1 LSLAVSSS
9 SSWPGAQLQ
18 RSLRFSPSR
27 KNSSVIGSTF
37 SAMWRLTASKSG
49 LADSDMASLLSSA
62 SFEDGI
68 ATLTMNRPQARNALT
83 GELLAAL
90 SAAAPRLAMDPKVRV
105 VVITGAGGAFCAGG
119 DVKGFVADKGPA
131 GEGPTFD
138 QRVHSL
144 RNGMDFSRWLHEMP
158 KPTLAVI
165 PGAAAGA
172 GLSIALACDFRIAS
186 EDAKMTTAF
195 SKIGASGD
203 YGGSYFLSK
212 LVGPAKARELYFTAD
227 VISGAEAARLGVVN
241 RAVPAAELAAEAAAL
256 ARRLADLPTVA
267 IGYMKKNLA
276 IAEHGTLSE
285 TMDSEAIHMVRTMQT
300 EDHKAASLAFVEK
313 RPPVFRGR

>member
-1 LSLAVSSS
+1 MTD
-9 SSWPGAQLQ
+9 QL
-18 RSLRFSPSR
+18 
-27 KNSSVIGSTF
+27 IET
-37 SAMWRLTASKSG
+37 
-49 LADSDMASLLSSA
+49 
-62 SFEDGI
+62 FEDGI
-68 ATLTMNRPQARNALT
+68 ATLTMNRPEARNALT
-83 GELLAAL
+83 GEMLAAF
-90 SAAAPRLAMDPKVRV
+90 SAAAPRLAMDPNVRA

-119 DVKGFVADKGPA
+119 DVKGFVADKAPA

-138 QRVHSL
+138 QRVNGL

-172 GLSIALACDFRIAS
+172 GLSIALACDVRIAS

-212 LVGPAKARELYFTAD
+212 LVGSARARELYFTAD
-227 VISGAEAARLGVVN
+227 VITGAEAARLGIVN
-241 RAVPAAELAAEAAAL
+241 RAVPAADLAREAAAL

-276 IAEHGTLSE
+276 IAEHGSLSE
-285 TMDSEAIHMVRTMQT
+285 VMDAEAIHMVRTMMT

>member
-1 LSLAVSSS
+1 MTD
-9 SSWPGAQLQ
+9 QL
-18 RSLRFSPSR
+18 
-27 KNSSVIGSTF
+27 IET
-37 SAMWRLTASKSG
+37 
-49 LADSDMASLLSSA
+49 
-62 SFEDGI
+62 FEDGV
-68 ATLTMNRPQARNALT
+68 ATLTMNRPEARNALT

-90 SAAAPRLAMDPKVRV
+90 SAAAPRLALDPKVRV

-119 DVKGFVADKGPA
+119 DVKGFVADKAP
-131 GEGPTFD
+131 GEAPTFD
-138 QRVHSL
+138 QRVNGL

-186 EDAKMTTAF
+186 ENAKMTTAF

-203 YGGSYFLSK
+203 YGGSYFLTK
-212 LVGPAKARELYFTAD
+212 LVGSAKARELYFTAD
-227 VISGAEAARLGVVN
+227 VITGAEAARLGVVN
-241 RAVPAAELAAEAAAL
+241 RAVPAADLAAEAAAL
-256 ARRLADLPTVA
+256 ARRLAGLPTVA

-276 IAEHGTLSE
+276 IAEHGTLSQ
-285 TMDSEAIHMVRTMQT
+285 TMDAEAIHMVRTMMT

-313 RPPVFRGR
+313 RPPTFRGR

>member
-1 LSLAVSSS
+1 MTD
-9 SSWPGAQLQ
+9 QL
-18 RSLRFSPSR
+18 
-27 KNSSVIGSTF
+27 IETF
-37 SAMWRLTASKSG
+37 
-49 LADSDMASLLSSA
+49 D
-62 SFEDGI
+62 DGV
-68 ATLTMNRPQARNALT
+68 ATLTLNRPEARNALT

-90 SAAAPRLAMDPKVRV
+90 SAAAPRLALDPKVRV
-105 VVITGAGGAFCAGG
+105 VVITGTGGAFCAGG
-119 DVKGFVADKGPA
+119 DVKGFVAAPTA
-131 GEGPTFD
+131 EAPTFD
-138 QRVHSL
+138 QRVNGL

-172 GLSIALACDFRIAS
+172 GLSIALACDYRIAS

-203 YGGSYFLSK
+203 YGGSYFLTK
-212 LVGPAKARELYFTAD
+212 LVGSAKARELYFTAD

-241 RAVPAAELAAEAAAL
+241 RAVPAADLAREAAAL

-276 IAEHGTLSE
+276 LAEHGSLSE
-285 TMDSEAIHMVRTMQT
+285 VMDSEAIHMVRTMAT

>member
-1 LSLAVSSS
+1 MT
-9 SSWPGAQLQ
+9 Q
-18 RSLRFSPSR
+18 
-27 KNSSVIGSTF
+27 
-37 SAMWRLTASKSG
+37 
-49 LADSDMASLLSSA
+49 DLL
-62 SFEDGI
+62 ETIEGGV
-68 ATLTMNRPQARNALT
+68 ATLTMNRPEARNALT
-83 GELLAAL
+83 RDMMLGLSEAL
-90 SAAAPRLAMDPKVRV
+90 PRLANDPAVRLV
-105 VVITGAGGAFCAGG
+105 VLTGAGGAFCAGG
-119 DVKGFVADKGPA
+119 DVKGFVADKAPA

-227 VISGAEAARLGVVN
+227 VITGAEAARLGVVN

-276 IAEHGTLSE
+276 VAEHGTLSE